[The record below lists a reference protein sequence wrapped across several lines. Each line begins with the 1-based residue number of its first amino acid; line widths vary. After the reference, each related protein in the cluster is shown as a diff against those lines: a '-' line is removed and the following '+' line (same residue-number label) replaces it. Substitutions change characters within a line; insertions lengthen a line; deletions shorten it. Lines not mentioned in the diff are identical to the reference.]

1 MNLKTM
7 RKLDHFCGLPLC
19 WIASFLTKL
28 FRIISK
34 PKKRE
39 VTGKGKIVVF
49 KFFGLGSIIQTSPLL
64 KAIKHTYPESSVLFL
79 TFSSNEELVG
89 RLDICDEL
97 IVIRTKNL
105 MTFCLDVFAV
115 LMKFWKIKPEVVI
128 DLEVFSKFST
138 LMLFLSRAPI
148 RVGFHLNN
156 FWRYNIVT
164 HPIYFNYF
172 WHISEIYRHA
182 GQQIGVNIEN
192 FSLSTIRVSEEENV
206 VVKESLESL
215 GWTQGRR
222 LIGINV
228 NAGDMSLERRW
239 PTEKWHETINY
250 ILTKYPESMVILTGS
265 PGERQ
270 YVENVLQTGDM
281 DRKRIKNMAG
291 KWNLPE
297 FSLALSSFDLFV
309 TNDSGPVHLAATTS
323 VPVISLWGPGRPQFY
338 APQVEGHRNLYAN
351 YQCSPC
357 LYMFT
362 SFEGMWCNHKG
373 DCMNAITVD
382 EVTQEIDTILGNPG
396 NE

>member
-1 MNLKTM
+1 MNLKVM

-34 PKKRE
+34 PRKRE

-64 KAIKHTYPESSVLFL
+64 RAIKHTYPESSVLFL
-79 TFSSNEELVG
+79 TFSSNETLVS

-97 IVIRTKNL
+97 IVIRTKNF
-105 MTFCLDVFAV
+105 MTFCMDVLAAI
-115 LMKFWKIKPEVVI
+115 LKFWKIRPEVTI

-138 LMLFLSRAPI
+138 LMLFLSRAPV

-172 WHISEIYRHA
+172 WHISEIYSHA
-182 GQQIGVNIEN
+182 GQQIGVKIED
-192 FSLSTIRVSEEENV
+192 FSLSTIRVTEEESGTV
-206 VVKESLESL
+206 GASLESL
-215 GWTQGRR
+215 GWTRGQR

-228 NAGDMSLERRW
+228 NASDMCFERRW
-239 PTEKWHETINY
+239 PASRWHEAIWS
-250 ILTKYPESMVILTGS
+250 ILSKYPESMLVLTGS
-265 PGERQ
+265 PDEMQ
-270 YVENVLQTGDM
+270 YVEEVL
-281 DRKRIKNMAG
+281 RIGVLDHNRVKNMAG
-291 KWNLPE
+291 KWSFIE
-297 FSLALSSFDLFV
+297 FVAALSMFNLFI

-323 VPVISLWGPGRPQFY
+323 VPVICLWGPQRPQFY
-338 APQVEGHRNLYAN
+338 SPRVEGHSNLYAN

-357 LYMFT
+357 VHMFT
-362 SFEGMWCNHKG
+362 SFAGMWCDHKG
-373 DCMNAITVD
+373 DCMKAITVD
-382 EVTQEIDTILGNPG
+382 EVTREIDSILGDSG